1 MKFPYMI
8 LALLLLFASCD
19 VKTDVNVSTTPDETK
34 TKEILDHHW
43 NTFQAND
50 LDGVMADYTEESVL
64 ITPDKTVSGLAD
76 LRKHFADVFLLF
88 PTDST
93 TLKLDKSIV
102 NKDVAY
108 IIWSADAPKID
119 ISYGTDTFIIKDG
132 KIVRQTFAGVVTT
145 P

>member
-1 MKFPYMI
+1 MKFPYI
-8 LALLLLFASCD
+8 ILLLVLLYASCD
-19 VKTDVNVSTTPDETK
+19 VKTNVNVNTAPDEAK
-34 TKEILDHHW
+34 TQEILDHHW

-64 ITPDKTVSGLAD
+64 ITPDKTVSGLTE

-88 PTDST
+88 PKDST
-93 TLKLDKSIV
+93 TLKLDKSVV

-108 IIWSADAPKID
+108 IIWSADAPKFD
-119 ISYGTDTFIIKDG
+119 ITYGTDTFIIRDG
-132 KIVRQTFAGVVTT
+132 KIVRQTYAGVTA